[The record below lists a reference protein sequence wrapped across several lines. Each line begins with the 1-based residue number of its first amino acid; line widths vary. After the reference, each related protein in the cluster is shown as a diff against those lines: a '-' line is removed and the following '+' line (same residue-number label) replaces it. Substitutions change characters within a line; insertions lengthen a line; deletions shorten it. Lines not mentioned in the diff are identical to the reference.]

1 MYSRLIRALVT
12 VVTVPVLLSS
22 YFTTVKTKRLVPC
35 HVFPVSSSVFFFRS
49 MSRAELES
57 SPLFAEWL
65 ALVGA
70 AEVANLT
77 PAAIAPLD
85 GDDALLVIDMQKDFV
100 PADPKTNPEG
110 GKFGVAEGG
119 NIVAPIIALID
130 AFSGSGSTVAA
141 TRDYHPIDHV
151 SFTTHGG
158 PFPCHCVQGT
168 EGAKFLPPIAA
179 ALAQGMRRFGMD
191 KVFVVFKA
199 MHEHIDSFG
208 ALPYDKFYSG
218 GTDRICR
225 AASLDPNEAPPGGF
239 APSPMGCAAA
249 PWTGS
254 LVMKQSALQ
263 LSQQDMSGTA
273 AIDVDAPPDALAAV
287 EDGVG
292 RGLANLQTAL
302 KGKRRLFVCGLALDF
317 CVLDTCIN
325 ARDCGFDEVYM
336 VYDAARAAHIHG
348 VGQHGSGFLTDPIEV
363 VRKLKAAGV
372 GLVPTT
378 MLTNDAK
385 TAASGAIAASMPS
398 SPSRAAGG
406 GGDGGAEQDG
416 FPHSVGP
423 MGVRPT
429 TAAAVAVVDH
439 PGAGSTYTLKL
450 QGELALLE
458 KMGTTNE
465 GNCSPSGR
473 LPAGWPGA
481 PSGAVSLRFAS
492 PLKHIAQQLELGSL
506 QHLFLSISASPEL
519 SFAAYGGFILQ
530 DASGAVVC
538 VQAVCEATAGSD
550 EGVLTFAEPQAVDG
564 VGSFEESLRIAGR
577 LNPITFPSLKRAG
590 ATFFS
595 WLCPG
600 ELPFAKGATASLLGA
615 GSDGG
620 FLYLRSKGQPLLYFP
635 LMPQPPCHVEF
646 VTDVE
651 GNWWASR
658 RNWRSNS
665 AAHHSHM

>member
-1 MYSRLIRALVT
+1 M
-12 VVTVPVLLSS
+12 
-22 YFTTVKTKRLVPC
+22 
-35 HVFPVSSSVFFFRS
+35 
-49 MSRAELES
+49 
-57 SPLFAEWL
+57 
-65 ALVGA
+65 
-70 AEVANLT
+70 
-77 PAAIAPLD
+77 
-85 GDDALLVIDMQKDFV
+85 
-100 PADPKTNPEG
+100 
-110 GKFGVAEGG
+110 
-119 NIVAPIIALID
+119 
-130 AFSGSGSTVAA
+130 
-141 TRDYHPIDHV
+141 
-151 SFTTHGG
+151 
-158 PFPCHCVQGT
+158 
-168 EGAKFLPPIAA
+168 
-179 ALAQGMRRFGMD
+179 
-191 KVFVVFKA
+191 
-199 MHEHIDSFG
+199 
-208 ALPYDKFYSG
+208 
-218 GTDRICR
+218 
-225 AASLDPNEAPPGGF
+225 
-239 APSPMGCAAA
+239 
-249 PWTGS
+249 
-254 LVMKQSALQ
+254 
-263 LSQQDMSGTA
+263 
-273 AIDVDAPPDALAAV
+273 DAPPDALAAV

-519 SFAAYGGFILQ
+519 SFAAYGGLYSKMLPAPSFACRPFARRQPGATKGSLHLQ
-530 DASGAVVC
+530 SRKLSMELAV
-538 VQAVCEATAGSD
+538 
-550 EGVLTFAEPQAVDG
+550 
-564 VGSFEESLRIAGR
+564 EESLRIAGR

-615 GSDGG
+615 AVTAAFCTFEQGAASTVLPLDA
-620 FLYLRSKGQPLLYFP
+620 QPLATWSLS
-635 LMPQPPCHVEF
+635 LTSRAIGGRRVEIGDRTLLHTIHTCSPPARPRH
-646 VTDVE
+646 T
-651 GNWWASR
+651 
-658 RNWRSNS
+658 RSNAPLLALRIS
-665 AAHHSHM
+665 RCHATCTLRPPLPCIVSIPFGDAGSTSTRGRRVVAR